1 MPEAADPSRDAAAVT
16 GSPSEPP
23 VGGGEVPGAGYGV
36 TMPIED
42 GLSAEQFLALYAA
55 AEEAGYHTALCGE
68 VAGAEVLSLMG
79 MAVTR
84 TSRIRLGSGILATYT
99 RPAPLAAMGFATLA
113 SAAPGR
119 IVAGFGASSP
129 IIVGRWHGLDFNK
142 PYTTTREYL
151 ELFAR
156 AMAGGKVSYD
166 GDELRC
172 EGFRLQ
178 MTPPEPVPVWLGAMG
193 DRMLG
198 LAGAVADGAFLAWC
212 PPGEVAGKRRLVREA
227 ARAAGRDPDSVE
239 LVCSFWG
246 YAGDRPDE
254 ARERMR
260 RSVLAY
266 AMVPTHQ
273 HCFAGCFPRLA
284 EAAEAWGAS
293 DRREALGCV
302 DDAVVDAVCAV
313 GEDAVRRRI
322 AEYRDVGIDTPI
334 LLPTGVMPGDSEGSM
349 QTVLRCAP

>member
-1 MPEAADPSRDAAAVT
+1 MTGSSAAVSADGPAGGHG
-16 GSPSEPP
+16 GS
-23 VGGGEVPGAGYGV
+23 GAGYGV
-36 TMPIED
+36 TMPVED
-42 GLSAEQFLALYAA
+42 GLSAGQLLALYEA

-79 MAVTR
+79 MAAAR
-84 TSRIRLGSGILATYT
+84 TTRIRLGSGILATYT

-129 IIVGRWHGLDFNK
+129 IIVGRWHGIPFNK
-142 PYTTTREYL
+142 PFTTTREYL
-151 ELFAR
+151 ELFGR
-156 AMAGGKVSYD
+156 VMAGGKISYA
-166 GDELRC
+166 GEELTC
-172 EGFRLQ
+172 DGFRLQ
-178 MTPPEPVPVWLGAMG
+178 MQPPSPVPVWLGAMG
-193 DRMLG
+193 DRMLA
-198 LAGAVADGAFLAWC
+198 LAGEVADGVFLAWC
-212 PPGEVAGKRRLVREA
+212 PPGEVTAKRRLVREA
-227 ARAAGRDPDSVE
+227 ARAAGRDPRAVE

-273 HCFAGCFPRLA
+273 HCFVGCFPCLE
-284 EAAEAWGAS
+284 EAAEAWAAG
-293 DRREALGCV
+293 DRRQALGYV
-302 DDAVVDAVCAV
+302 DDDVVDAVCAV
-313 GEDAVRRRI
+313 GAAAVRRRI
-322 AEYRDVGIDTPI
+322 AEYTAAGIDTPI
-334 LLPTGVMPGDSEGSM
+334 LLPTGAVVGDADGSM

>member
-1 MPEAADPSRDAAAVT
+1 MPQLPSPT
-16 GSPSEPP
+16 GPGRSSGTEPLP
-23 VGGGEVPGAGYGV
+23 TAGYGM
-36 TMPIED
+36 TMPVED
-42 GLSAEQFLALYAA
+42 GLSAAEMLALYEA

-79 MAVTR
+79 MAAAR
-84 TSRIRLGSGILATYT
+84 TGRIRLGSGILAAYT

-129 IIVGRWHGLDFNK
+129 IIVGRWHGLEFNR
-142 PYTTTREYL
+142 PYTVVREYL

-166 GDELRC
+166 GEELRC

-178 MTPPEPVPVWLGAMG
+178 MTPQAPVPVWLGAMG
-193 DRMLG
+193 DRMLA
-198 LAGAVADGAFLAWC
+198 LAGTVADGAFLAWC
-212 PPGEVAGKRRLVREA
+212 PVGEVAAKRAVVRGA
-227 ARAAGRDPDSVE
+227 AGAAGRDPASVE

-260 RSVLAY
+260 RAVLAY

-284 EAAEAWGAS
+284 EAGAAWDAG
-293 DRREALGCV
+293 DRRRALECV

-322 AEYRDVGIDTPI
+322 AEYRRAGVDTPI
-334 LLPTGVMPGDSEGSM
+334 LLPTGAAPGDSEGSM
-349 QTVLRCAP
+349 QTVARCAP

>member
-1 MPEAADPSRDAAAVT
+1 MIQSPGIAVA
-16 GSPSEPP
+16 PA
-23 VGGGEVPGAGYGV
+23 AGYGM
-36 TMPIED
+36 TMPVED

-79 MAVTR
+79 MAATR
-84 TSRIRLGSGILATYT
+84 TRRIRLGSGILATYT

-129 IIVGRWHGLDFNK
+129 IIVERWHGLAFDK
-142 PYTTTREYL
+142 PFTTTREYL
-151 ELFAR
+151 ELFAQI
-156 AMAGGKVSYD
+156 MSGGKVGYSGERLACD
-166 GDELRC
+166 
-172 EGFRLQ
+172 GFRLQ
-178 MTPPEPVPVWLGAMG
+178 MDPPEPVPVWLGAMG
-193 DRMLG
+193 DRMLA
-198 LAGAVADGAFLAWC
+198 LAGEVADGAFLAWC
-212 PPGEVAGKRRLVREA
+212 PPGEVAAKRRIVHEA
-227 ARAAGRDPDSVE
+227 ARAAGRDPASVE

-260 RSVLAY
+260 RAVLAY

-284 EAAEAWGAS
+284 EAADAWAAG
-293 DRREALGCV
+293 DRRAALACV
-302 DDAVVDAVCAV
+302 DDAVLDAVCAV
-313 GEDAVRRRI
+313 GAEAVRRRRRRRGGLDADPSSLRPVI
-322 AEYRDVGIDTPI
+322 SCRTP
-334 LLPTGVMPGDSEGSM
+334 
-349 QTVLRCAP
+349 

>member
-1 MPEAADPSRDAAAVT
+1 MTGASVAASSEVPAAAR
-16 GSPSEPP
+16 
-23 VGGGEVPGAGYGV
+23 YGM
-36 TMPIED
+36 TMPVED
-42 GLSAEQFLALYAA
+42 GLSAPQLLALYEA

-79 MAVTR
+79 MAATR

-129 IIVGRWHGLDFNK
+129 IIVGRWHGIPFDK
-142 PYTTTREYL
+142 PFTTTREYL
-151 ELFAR
+151 ELFGQV
-156 AMAGGKVSYD
+156 MAGGKVGYGGERLACD
-166 GDELRC
+166 
-172 EGFRLQ
+172 GFRLQ
-178 MTPPEPVPVWLGAMG
+178 MQPPEPVPVWLGAMG
-193 DRMLG
+193 DRMLA
-198 LAGAVADGAFLAWC
+198 LAGQVADGAFLAWC
-212 PPGEVAGKRRLVREA
+212 PTGEVAAKRVIIAEA
-227 ARAAGRDPDSVE
+227 ARAAGRDPASVE
-239 LVCSFWG
+239 LICSFWG

-273 HCFAGCFPRLA
+273 HCFAGCFDRLE
-284 EAAEAWGAS
+284 EAAEAWAAG
-293 DRREALGCV
+293 DRRRALGFV

-313 GEDAVRRRI
+313 GVDAVRRRI
-322 AEYRDVGIDTPI
+322 AEYIDAGIDTPI
-334 LLPTGVMPGDSEGSM
+334 LLPTGAAPGDTEGSM

>member
-1 MPEAADPSRDAAAVT
+1 MPDTTDNSGDASTVT
-16 GSPSEPP
+16 GSSAAASTA
-23 VGGGEVPGAGYGV
+23 VSAAGYGM
-36 TMPIED
+36 TMPVED
-42 GLSAEQFLALYAA
+42 GLSANQLLALYEA

-79 MAVTR
+79 MAAARTR
-84 TSRIRLGSGILATYT
+84 RIRLGSGILATYT

-119 IVAGFGASSP
+119 VVAGFGASSP
-129 IIVGRWHGLDFNK
+129 IIVGRWHGIPFDK
-142 PYTTTREYL
+142 PFTTTREYL

-156 AMAGGKVSYD
+156 VMAGGKISYA
-166 GDELRC
+166 GERLAC

-193 DRMLG
+193 DRMLA
-198 LAGAVADGAFLAWC
+198 LAGQVADGAFLAWC
-212 PPGEVAGKRRLVREA
+212 PTGEVAAKRAVIAEA
-227 ARAAGRDPDSVE
+227 ARAAGRDPASVE
-239 LVCSFWG
+239 LICSFWG

-273 HCFAGCFPRLA
+273 HCFTGCFGRLE
-284 EAAEAWGAS
+284 EAAEAWAAG
-293 DRREALGCV
+293 DRRRALGFV

-313 GEDAVRRRI
+313 GVDAVRRRI
-322 AEYRDVGIDTPI
+322 AEYIDAGIDTPI
-334 LLPTGVMPGDSEGSM
+334 LLPTGAAPGDTEGSM